1 MDSHLKS
8 HRIQYGPPKRG
19 SGRRYSPR
27 LECIE
32 NFENRVIENEYIPS
46 ITSHLGTLEEASKVN
61 PSMIDLQPEVKWF
74 MRPYLV
80 NFIIQIHASLKLK
93 PETLFLCWNII
104 DRYCAKRIAF
114 KQHYQLIGCTAL
126 WIAAKYEDKKSRVP
140 SLSELRMMC
149 SNVYEESMFKEM
161 EVHILSTLDWTIGHC
176 SMESVL
182 QLCVRFADPDGKERL
197 DKPIADYRC
206 NSQIVSAV
214 LAVAR
219 YFCELSL
226 YERSFLTFSPSLVAI
241 ASFLL
246 ACSILGV
253 DSGAK
258 YTNRVYHI
266 FRVSTI
272 NANRTRRF
280 EALSKSQ
287 GSIIPPFGQLPTP
300 VTPKKVTSRFFDDD
314 SESTDECE
322 AENKDSGRVFQYGPF
337 VSGFRGLSTINE
349 VRKLSLLLLKLALNP
364 SDVMIEKYTPLGVTA
379 VVKKFIVE
387 NHLRELD
394 SKSLQVDPDS
404 STVSDFAFD
413 LSNLL
418 LNFDS
423 SLEFVTEQAI
433 QYINPICQS
442 PMATKSFSSPSS
454 SPSNISSFSSAS
466 SQTTCDYSYDEG
478 IYKTGSP
485 RQTCPSS
492 SPYVDAN

>member
-1 MDSHLKS
+1 MSSHLKS
-8 HRIQYGPPKRG
+8 HKMQYGPPKKCT
-19 SGRRYSPR
+19 GRRYSPR

-32 NFENRVIENEYIPS
+32 NFENRVIENEYIS
-46 ITSHLGTLEEASKVN
+46 NITSHFSTMEEASNVN

-140 SLSELRMMC
+140 SLRELRMMC

-176 SMESVL
+176 SLESVL
-182 QLCVRFADPDGKERL
+182 QLCVKFSDPDGKEHL
-197 DKPIADYRC
+197 DKPMADYRC

-226 YERSFLTFSPSLVAI
+226 YERSFLTFSSSLVAVS
-241 ASFLL
+241 SFLL
-246 ACSILGV
+246 ACSILGI
-253 DSGAK
+253 DSGSK
-258 YTNRVYHI
+258 YTNSVYHI
-266 FRVSTI
+266 FRVNTMKE
-272 NANRTRRF
+272 NRTRRF
-280 EALSKSQ
+280 DTLGKSQ
-287 GSIIPPFGQLPTP
+287 CCIIPPFGQLPTP
-300 VTPKKVTSRFFDDD
+300 VTPKKVTAHFFDDD
-314 SESTDECE
+314 SESDVENRDEERNC
-322 AENKDSGRVFQYGPF
+322 QYGPF
-337 VSGFRGLSTINE
+337 VSGFHGLSTINE
-349 VRKLSLLLLKLALNP
+349 IRKISILLLKSALSP
-364 SDVMIEKYTPLGVTA
+364 SDVMVEKYTPLGVIS
-379 VVKKFIVE
+379 VVKRFIIE

-394 SKSLQVDPDS
+394 SKSLRVDLDS

-423 SLEFVTEQAI
+423 GLEFVTEQAI

-442 PMATKSFSSPSS
+442 PMATKSFSSPLS

-478 IYKTGSP
+478 LYKTGSP